1 MRKLVPALV
10 AASLLSTAAAFAQ
23 DVRIEPDAVLGS
35 DVENLSNLQEVLNAF
50 AGMIR
55 RNGWRCDSISAARKF
70 MFSRRLHR
78 DLQRLRVRVR
88 DPRSGRTVGRDAEVE
103 DLTQEGADKWQT

>member
-70 MFSRRLHR
+70 MFSRGFTVICNDYAYEYEIR
-78 DLQRLRVRVR
+78 DRGGQWVATL
-88 DPRSGRTVGRDAEVE
+88 
-103 DLTQEGADKWQT
+103 K